1 MSSWLFPLFGQVATA
16 KLTGQLRECKTIRMT
31 HLDVKADHSMMRPA
45 EKMLIILVAGILL
58 ISCASGDNQST
69 MAAVGSGAV
78 FTQKTKPNPVRD
90 GRTVTSIRYSS
101 LNSPACSW
109 ASITLQA

>member
-1 MSSWLFPLFGQVATA
+1 
-16 KLTGQLRECKTIRMT
+16 MT

-69 MAAVGSGAV
+69 MAALGSGAV
-78 FTQKTKPNPVRD
+78 FTQKD
-90 GRTVTSIRYSS
+90 GNQYPLR
-101 LNSPACSW
+101 LFEPARLFVGFDHV
-109 ASITLQA
+109 ARLIENANQR